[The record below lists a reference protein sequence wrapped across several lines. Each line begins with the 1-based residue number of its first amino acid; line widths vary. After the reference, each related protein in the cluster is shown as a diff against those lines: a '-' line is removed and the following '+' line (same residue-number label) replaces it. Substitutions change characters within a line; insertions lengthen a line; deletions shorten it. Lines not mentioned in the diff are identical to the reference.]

1 VPALRALASA
11 FPDDELVLCA
21 PRAIEPLARLTGAVD
36 RVADTRALEPLPSAA
51 RGARVLAN
59 LHGRGPQSHELAL
72 VAAPAQLIA
81 FEHRDVPQT
90 LGMPEWRACEHEV
103 DRWCRLLAEC
113 GMPADPGALD
123 LPADNLPAPDGAAGA
138 TLIHPG
144 AANGARRWPAE
155 RFAAVARAERAA
167 GRRVVVTGS
176 PAECD
181 LAHAVAAPADVVLS
195 GRTSL
200 LELAGAVAAAGRVV
214 CGDTGL
220 AHLATAL
227 RTPSVVLFGP
237 TPPARWGPPADRP
250 WHRAIWHGGTGDP
263 HHERPHAGLL
273 SIEPDEVI
281 DALAA
286 LPRAP
291 APAIAA

>member
-36 RVADTRALEPLPSAA
+36 RVADTRALEPLPPAV
-51 RGARVLAN
+51 RGAHVLAN
-59 LHGRGPQSHELAL
+59 LHGRGPQSHALAL
-72 VAAPAQLIA
+72 AAAPARLIA
-81 FEHRDVPQT
+81 FEHAEVPQT
-90 LGMPEWRACEHEV
+90 LGMPEWRACDHEV
-103 DRWCRLLAEC
+103 ERWCRLLAEC
-113 GMPADPGALD
+113 GMPADAGALD
-123 LPADNLPAPDGAAGA
+123 LPAGDLPVPDGAAGA

-176 PAECD
+176 PPELD
-181 LAHAVAAPADVVLS
+181 LARAVAAPGDVVLT
-195 GRTSL
+195 GRTRL

-220 AHLATAL
+220 AHLATAFG
-227 RTPSVVLFGP
+227 TPSVVLFGP

-250 WHRAIWHGGTGDP
+250 WHRVIWHGGTGDP
-263 HHERPHAGLL
+263 HQEHPHAGLL
-273 SIEPDEVI
+273 SIEADEVI

-286 LPRAP
+286 LPGAP
-291 APAIAA
+291 AAVMAG